1 MSKAYF
7 IVDDLS
13 HLQRGG
19 RLSAAAA
26 LVGGLLQI
34 KPVLH
39 FKDKVIVPFEKIRTK
54 KKAIARVEALLAEDA
69 KKYDRLYAMVIHA
82 NREEEG
88 KAWMA
93 ELSEKFPNVEFH
105 FSYFGP
111 VIGTHLGEGSLGLG
125 WMPVDEKTV

>member
-1 MSKAYF
+1 M
-7 IVDDLS
+7 
-13 HLQRGG
+13 
-19 RLSAAAA
+19 
-26 LVGGLLQI
+26 VGGLLQI